1 MTDRRKV
8 EQLPLFSPAARGRS
22 TTAGEKGPT
31 VTQLGPV
38 TRESS
43 LAHAIGA
50 FVQHLRRNGNSDY
63 TINAFRS
70 DLGILVRYLG
80 ANRRVKNV
88 STEDLNNFL
97 TYLVHERDV
106 PCSPKS
112 YHRRVTALK
121 SFFGW
126 LNETK
131 VLPSNPAHP
140 ILHRRV
146 QTPLPQILFD
156 DQVDRLLEVARA
168 YLNDPEKPDARPYLL
183 VTLLLTT
190 GLKKGEC
197 MSLTLNDVDL
207 SDPRTPT
214 LYVRYAN
221 PRYRKKERKLRLP
234 DDFSVTLSLY
244 RQQYEIS
251 DRLFPCT
258 ARNLEYVLQNLAK
271 EAALPNGCSFEMLRM
286 TCAVRDRKAGMSS
299 DGVRRKLGLSEITW
313 LETGAK
319 IEKLAA
325 PPL

>member
-1 MTDRRKV
+1 MTKA
-8 EQLPLFSPAARGRS
+8 EQLPLFQPSEPGRS
-22 TTAGEKGPT
+22 RTAGEKGPT

-38 TRESS
+38 EATSS

-50 FVQHLRRNGNSDY
+50 FVQHMRRSGNSAY

-70 DLGILVRYLG
+70 DLGILARHAG
-80 ANRRVKNV
+80 ANRQIGDIT
-88 STEDLNNFL
+88 TEDLHNFL
-97 TYLVHERDV
+97 TYLRHERGV

-131 VLPSNPAHP
+131 VLPNNPAEP
-140 ILHRRV
+140 IIHHRV
-146 QTPLPQILFD
+146 ETALPQILFD
-156 DQVDRLLEVARA
+156 DHVDLLIETARVRLDDE
-168 YLNDPEKPDARPYLL
+168 EKPDARPYLL

-190 GLKKGEC
+190 GIKKGEC
-197 MSLTLNDVDL
+197 MAITLNDVDL
-207 SDPRTPT
+207 SDAQTPT

-234 DDFSVTLSLY
+234 DDFAETLDAY
-244 RQQYEIS
+244 RAQYDIV

-258 ARNLEYVLQNLAK
+258 ARNLEYVLQNLAQ
-271 EAALPNGCSFEMLRM
+271 EAGLTTGCSFEILRT
-286 TCAVRDRKAGMSS
+286 TCAVRDRKAGSAS
-299 DGVRRKLGLSEITW
+299 DAVRQKLGLSKITW
-313 LETGAK
+313 QETGAK

-325 PPL
+325 PPI